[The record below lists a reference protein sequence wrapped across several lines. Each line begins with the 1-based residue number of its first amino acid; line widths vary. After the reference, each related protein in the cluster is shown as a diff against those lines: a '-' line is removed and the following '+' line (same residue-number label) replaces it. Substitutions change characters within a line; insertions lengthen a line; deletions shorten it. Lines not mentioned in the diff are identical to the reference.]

1 MGNTV
6 TQDGFKRKL
15 AAILS
20 ADVEGYSRLMGQDEE
35 QTIRT
40 LTSYRTAISDIVGQY
55 RGRVV
60 DSPGDNILAEFGS
73 VVDAVESAVQIQ
85 TELAQRNAEIPMDKR
100 MQFRIGVNLGDVVE
114 EEGRIYGDGV
124 NIAARVESMADA
136 GGISISGRVYDQV
149 ENKLEWRYDFLGE
162 KQVKNI
168 SRPIRVYNLL
178 MKPKSSSDVASKER
192 MAFPLPD
199 KPSIAVLPFDNMS
212 GNPEQEYIG
221 DGISESIISALAI
234 SPDMLVIARNST
246 FVYKGKPVKV
256 QQIAEDL
263 GVRYVLEGSFLTA
276 GDRIRITA
284 QLVDALSGHH
294 AWTEQYDREMQDFFD
309 LLDDISKQIAI
320 ELQVELTSGDT
331 LRSMSKT
338 RNFKAWA
345 NNVKGLRY
353 FLKYTEENNMQAR
366 KSFEIAIKLD
376 PDFAGAIAMLV
387 KTYLMS
393 VIWGWS
399 KSPLED
405 FTRCEELTQ
414 KAKELDENISIVYTA
429 SALLRLIKLDHKK
442 SIEEAKRAITLSP
455 NDPWSY
461 VVLAWAKHYN
471 GNFQEAVSLC
481 EKIERLSPYRPS
493 VYLMATGVS
502 YRGVGKYDEAIAIFN
517 DLLSRAQKGEFN
529 PLLAH
534 QYLISTYAMQGNM
547 SKALYHAAEL
557 LKINPNYSLKIFRFA
572 NLYKNPKHFEP
583 LIDALRKAGIPDTPP
598 KSDSM

>member
-1 MGNTV
+1 MTEES
-6 TQDGFKRKL
+6 FKRKL

-20 ADVEGYSRLMGQDEE
+20 ADVEGYSRLMGQNEE
-35 QTIRT
+35 RTIRT
-40 LTSYRTAISDIVGQY
+40 LTSYRTAISEIIQQY

-60 DSPGDNILAEFGS
+60 DTPGDNILAEFGS
-73 VVDAVESAVQIQ
+73 VVDAVKSAVKIQ
-85 TELAQRNAEIPMDKR
+85 TELFERNAELPTEQR
-100 MQFRIGVNLGDVVE
+100 MQFRIGVNIGDVVD
-114 EEGRIYGDGV
+114 EEGRIYGDGI
-124 NIAARVESMADA
+124 NIAARVESMAEA
-136 GGISISGRVYDQV
+136 GGICITGRVYDQV
-149 ENKLEWRYDFLGE
+149 ENKLDCKYEYLGE
-162 KQVKNI
+162 KKVKNI

-178 MKPKSSSDVASKER
+178 MRAESSSDAASEER

-199 KPSIAVLPFDNMS
+199 KPSIAVLSFDNMS
-212 GNPEQEYIG
+212 GDPEQEYIG

-263 GVRYVLEGSFLTA
+263 GVRYILEGSFLTA
-276 GDRIRITA
+276 GNRIRITA

-309 LLDDISKQIAI
+309 LLDDISKQITI

-331 LRSMSKT
+331 LRSISQT

-353 FLKYTEENNMQAR
+353 FFKVTEENNMQAR
-366 KSFEIAIKLD
+366 KYFEIAIKLD

-387 KTYLMS
+387 NTYLMS
-393 VIWGWS
+393 VVWGWS

-405 FTRCEELTQ
+405 FKRCEELTQ
-414 KAKELDENISIVYTA
+414 KAKELDENLSIVYIA
-429 SALLRLIKLDHKK
+429 AAYLQLFKLDHKK
-442 SIEEAKRAITLSP
+442 SIEEAKRAITLGP
-455 NDPWSY
+455 NDPWNY
-461 VVLAWAKHYN
+461 AALAFAKYYN

-493 VYLMATGVS
+493 IYLMAMGLS
-502 YRGVGKYDEAIAIFN
+502 YRGIGRYDEAIAIFN
-517 DLLSRAQKGEFN
+517 DLLDRAQKGEFN

-534 QYLISTYAMQGNM
+534 QYLTPTYAMQGNM
-547 SKALYHAAEL
+547 SKARFHAAEL
-557 LKINPNYSLKIFRFA
+557 LKINPNYSIDNYRTA
-572 NLYKNPKHFEP
+572 NFHKNPKHFEP
-583 LIDALRKAGIPDTPP
+583 YIDMLLKLGIPDTPP